1 MRPLNLI
8 QTANDLAAARSTGRP
23 RDTNLRR
30 AVSTTY
36 FALFTCLAN
45 ACADTLVGGSSSD
58 RSDRAWTQVYRSLQH
73 HPARDRCNSASKLDF
88 PPEIQDFA
96 ELFSIAQHLRE
107 RADYNPDAV
116 FTKSNV
122 IRQIADAE
130 RVIREF
136 NRCRIK
142 DRRAYAVYVLL
153 PMRH

>member
-8 QTANDLAAARSTGRP
+8 QTATLTAARSTGR
-23 RDTNLRR
+23 LRR
-30 AVSTTY
+30 AVSTN

-58 RSDRAWTQVYRSLQH
+58 RSDRAWQFI
-73 HPARDRCNSASKLDF
+73 HPARDAASKLDF

-136 NRCRIK
+136 NRCRTAGHSQYTCSCQCAI
-142 DRRAYAVYVLL
+142 DYYRTAR
-153 PMRH
+153 